1 MGINV
6 SNYVVFYLSIGAQ
19 MALEF
24 VNHDPNI
31 LSDYELLMVI
41 QDTQCK
47 ADLVMKQFM
56 YFVVNDTHPVAGIL
70 GKCLLDY

>member
-1 MGINV
+1 
-6 SNYVVFYLSIGAQ
+6 

-24 VNHDPNI
+24 VNHDPGI
-31 LSDYELLMVI
+31 LMDYELMLVI

-47 ADLVMKQFM
+47 ADLVIKQFM

-70 GKCLLDY
+70 GKLIINLPYLPGFKAMLVLK